1 MIKNKIIYLLIIAC
15 LILFYIMFVD
25 SIALLIL
32 ILAVLFPLFLLI
44 ALTSASKHTTVSLQT
59 ESSTCIRNQESRI
72 NITISNSS
80 PFPVSCA
87 MITIKIK
94 NCMTGETQDLTTM
107 FPVSSRNQQSIKFSV
122 TYKHCG
128 KIIISLKQIK
138 IYDYV
143 KLFSRINSIDL
154 KKEILVIPAVLPI
167 SPQIITQTVSV
178 SDDSE
183 YSKTKPGDD
192 SSEIFDIRKYAY
204 GDKINRIHWNLSS
217 KMDETM
223 VKEYS
228 LPVSCQLII
237 VFDYPVILSQ
247 ENAYNRIDAVV
258 DSLMSLSVYMTANGL
273 RHKIYWFNSVAGAER
288 INDISSEDDLHE
300 FLHEL
305 FSAGTYSDEF
315 RTFISYQNETVHS
328 DMSHTIY
335 LSTVFSDEILHNFS
349 LIRNSYRKTYI
360 TVSDTDQIKES
371 KSVSPEDDLS
381 VIYVP
386 CDNITENLTKIII

>member
-1 MIKNKIIYLLIIAC
+1 MIKNKLIYLLIVTG
-15 LILFYIMFVD
+15 LILFYILFVD

-32 ILAVLFPLFLLI
+32 ILAVLFPFFQYI
-44 ALTSASKHTTVSLQT
+44 ALMSASKHTTVSLQT

-87 MITIKIK
+87 LITIEIK
-94 NCMTGETQDLTTM
+94 NCMTGEMQDLTTM

-122 TYKHCG
+122 TYRHCG
-128 KIIISLKQIK
+128 KIIISLKKIK

-143 KLFSRINSIDL
+143 KLFSKINRIDI
-154 KKEILVIPAVLPI
+154 KKEILVIPSVLSI
-167 SPQIITQTVSV
+167 SPQILTQTVSV

-183 YSKTKPGDD
+183 FSKTRPGDD

-237 VFDYPVILSQ
+237 VFDYPVILSG
-247 ENAYNRIDAVV
+247 ENSYNRVDAVV

-273 RHKIYWFNSVAGAER
+273 RHKIYWYNSSAGTER
-288 INDISSEDDLHE
+288 TNDISSEDDLNE

-315 RTFISYQNETVHS
+315 RTFISYQNEQLHT

-349 LIRNSYRKTYI
+349 LIQNSHRKTYI
-360 TVSDTDQIKES
+360 TVTDTDKNS
-371 KSVSPEDDLS
+371 DNKNYYDEDDLS
-381 VIYVP
+381 VLYVP
-386 CDNITENLTKIII
+386 CDNITETLTKIII